1 MAVKLV
7 TLKTNHTLIGTV
19 DHIDMDMLVIK
30 EPIQVFM
37 SPSKDGMQMGF
48 GPFLDY
54 AQEHKTGIK
63 MSMNDVLCVTTPI
76 VELENQY
83 NQVFGSG
90 ITIASSIPKV

>member
-1 MAVKLV
+1 MSVKLV
-7 TLKTNHTLIGTV
+7 TFKTNHTIMGELDCNDQNEI
-19 DHIDMDMLVIK
+19 IIK
-30 EPIQVFM
+30 QPVQVVM
-37 SPSKDGMQMGF
+37 QPSKEGPMMGF

-54 AQEHKTGIK
+54 SQEFKTGIK
-63 MSMNDVLCVTTPI
+63 ISMNDVLCITTPV